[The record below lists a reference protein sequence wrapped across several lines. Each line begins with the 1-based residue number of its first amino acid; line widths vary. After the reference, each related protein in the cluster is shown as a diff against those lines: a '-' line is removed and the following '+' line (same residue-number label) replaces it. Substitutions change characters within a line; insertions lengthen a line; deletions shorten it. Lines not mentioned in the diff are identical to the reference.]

1 MVTDDEEGLT
11 TVKEWPCL
19 YGQRVEIVYSFPSP
33 STSSSSSVS
42 SLTVSAAKRND
53 SLGANLDCFVD
64 PGQPD
69 SSIPLYAN
77 YIWPGS
83 IVLADYLVSHPEVV
97 KDRAVLEL
105 GAGTALPSLTSCRLG
120 SKLVMATD
128 FPDPIILEN
137 MRHLKEL
144 NQCSNLVVQPHKWG
158 EVDTNSNDTQSL
170 LLANDGQG
178 YDVILLAEV
187 LWKDTYALHRS
198 LLASVNRFLRRPD
211 GIVLL
216 AVAHRP
222 TDDHEPHHDLEF
234 IALAKELYKLD
245 AALLV
250 RCDRYR
256 DAIEGEPAEVFL
268 YRLSQGTDGVESDA
282 VQ

>member
-1 MVTDDEEGLT
+1 MVTDDEGLT

-33 STSSSSSVS
+33 ISSSPV

-69 SSIPLYAN
+69 SSIALYAN

-97 KDRAVLEL
+97 KDRAVLEF

-120 SKLVMATD
+120 GKLVIATD

-158 EVDTNSNDTQSL
+158 DADSNDTQSL
-170 LLANDGQG
+170 LLANHGQG

-222 TDDHEPHHDLEF
+222 TDNHEPCHDLEF
-234 IALAKELYKLD
+234 IGLAKELYKLD

-250 RCDRYR
+250 RSDRYR

-282 VQ
+282 GFQ